1 MKEVKNL
8 YNSLSGRMVLSVVF
22 SFLFALSTY
31 AQEGDA
37 KNGKT
42 LFNANCA
49 ACHKLEQ
56 RLIGPPLK
64 GVAANR
70 DQKWLQ
76 DWIRNSAALIE
87 SGDADAVAIFEEYN
101 KVPMTPFPNLSD
113 QDIADI
119 MAYAD
124 ADPAIFEEKKAEEA
138 VAETETV
145 EKVKDYY
152 AEVLIGIIFIVILLT
167 VILFRLKS
175 TLLQINRTEQGNYVS
190 EVFAYLTYLAKNNS
204 IAIVV
209 VLLVSI
215 GATYAFWEWGLGV
228 GVDKGYQPIQPI
240 AFSHKVHSG
249 DQEIDCEYC
258 HSSARTSK
266 TSGIPSANVCMN
278 CHKLIQEGENT
289 GKEEIAKI
297 YDAIGFDPATN
308 SYIEGYEQKP
318 IKWVRIHNLP
328 DFVYYNHSQHVTV
341 GGLECQDCHGPVEE
355 MEELYQYSPLTME
368 WCVDCHK
375 TEEIKMAGN
384 DYYQEIHKQLA
395 AKYGTQKLTVSMM
408 GGLECGKCHY

>member
-1 MKEVKNL
+1 MTKVKNHR
-8 YNSLSGRMVLSVVF
+8 NSLTGHIVLSVIF
-22 SFLFALSTY
+22 SFIFALSTF
-31 AQEGDA
+31 AQSGDT
-37 KNGKT
+37 KNGKK
-42 LFNANCA
+42 LFNTNCA

-64 GVAANR
+64 GVASKR

-87 SGDADAVAIFEEYN
+87 SGDADAKAIFEEYSSI
-101 KVPMTPFPNLSD
+101 PMTPFPNLSD

-119 MAYAD
+119 MAYTD
-124 ADPAIFEEKKAEEA
+124 ADPALFEKKKVEE
-138 VAETETV
+138 VAIV
-145 EKVKDYY
+145 VADPIDYTT
-152 AEVLIGIIFIVILLT
+152 EVLIAVIVIALFFT
-167 VILFRLKS
+167 IILFRLKS
-175 TLLQINRTEQGNYVS
+175 TLLHLYKREQGSYFS
-190 EVFAYLTYLAKNNS
+190 ELVAYISFIVKNNTL
-204 IAIVV
+204 AILFVF
-209 VLLVSI
+209 LISMLGI
-215 GATYAFWEWGLGV
+215 YAFWEWGLGV

-249 DQEIDCEYC
+249 DQEIDCQYC

-278 CHKLIQEGENT
+278 CHMLIQEGENT

-297 YDAIGFDPATN
+297 YDAIGFDPSTN
-308 SYIEGYEQKP
+308 SYIENYEQKP

-355 MEELYQYSPLTME
+355 MEEVYQYSPLTMS
-368 WCVDCHK
+368 WCIDCHK

-384 DYYQEIHKQLA
+384 AYYDKIHKQLA

>member
-1 MKEVKNL
+1 MKELKNR
-8 YNSLSGRMVLSVVF
+8 YNSLTWRFVLSITF
-22 SFLFALSTY
+22 SFLFAISSF
-31 AQEGDA
+31 AQDADA
-37 KNGKT
+37 KNGKK

-64 GVAANR
+64 GVAAKR

-87 SGDADAVAIFEEYN
+87 SGDADAKAIFEEYSN
-101 KVPMTPFPNLSD
+101 IPMTPFPNLTD

-124 ADPAIFEEKKAEEA
+124 ADPAIFEKKIVEEA
-138 VAETETV
+138 VVVV
-145 EKVKDYY
+145 EEESVDYY
-152 AEVLIGIIFIVILLT
+152 VEVLIGVIVLVILLT
-167 VILFRLKS
+167 VILFRLKV
-175 TLLQINRTEQGNYVS
+175 TLKHLNEEEQGAYFK
-190 EVFAYLTYLAKNNS
+190 ELKAYLAYIVKNNAIS
-204 IAIVV
+204 IIF
-209 VLLVSI
+209 VLLISI
-215 GATYAFWEWGLGV
+215 GGIYAFWEWGLDV
-228 GVDKGYQPIQPI
+228 GIDKGYQPIQPI

-249 DQEIDCEYC
+249 DQEIDCQYC

-278 CHKLIQEGENT
+278 CHQLIQEGTNT

-297 YDAIGFDPATN
+297 YNAIGFDPATN
-308 SYIEGYEQKP
+308 SYIKDYEQKP

-341 GGLECQDCHGPVEE
+341 GGLECQTCHGPVEE
-355 MEELYQYSPLTME
+355 MEEVYQYSPLTMS
-368 WCVDCHK
+368 WCIDCHK

-384 DYYQEIHKQLA
+384 DYYEEIHKQLA
-395 AKYGTQKLTVSMM
+395 KKYGTQKLTPSMM